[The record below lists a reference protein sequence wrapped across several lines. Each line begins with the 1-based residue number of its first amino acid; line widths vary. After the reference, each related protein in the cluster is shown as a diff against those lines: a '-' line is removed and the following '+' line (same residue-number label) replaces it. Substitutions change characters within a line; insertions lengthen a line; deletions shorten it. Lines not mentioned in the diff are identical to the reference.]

1 MRGVGGPLL
10 CIGDLLSDVSEA
22 SEIGD
27 HNETSSSSLSSA
39 PSISTDSVLP
49 PSKLPQLFQ
58 ENYSQLSE
66 ALDGTDHSWT
76 ALTLKLCSALETAD
90 KLVQSNN
97 SNVRFLSEKVE
108 VLESIVKRGDSAVKS
123 AKFIHDKDKHRNES
137 SSVGN

>member
-1 MRGVGGPLL
+1 MKPLL
-10 CIGDLLSDVSEA
+10 LPYHPRPHFLQILFS
-22 SEIGD
+22 
-27 HNETSSSSLSSA
+27 
-39 PSISTDSVLP
+39 P

-58 ENYSQLSE
+58 ENYSQLSQ

-97 SNVRFLSEKVE
+97 SNVRFLSAKVE
-108 VLESIVKRGDSAVKS
+108 VLESIVKRGDSAAKS
-123 AKFIHDKDKHRNES
+123 AKFIHDKHSSES

>member
-27 HNETSSSSLSSA
+27 HNGTSSSLSSTR
-39 PSISTDSVLP
+39 SISTDSALP

-66 ALDGTDHSWT
+66 ALAGTDHSWT

-97 SNVRFLSEKVE
+97 SNIRFLSEKVE
-108 VLESIVKRGDSAVKS
+108 VLENILKRGDSAVRS
-123 AKFIHDKDKHRNES
+123 AKFIHDKHTNGS
-137 SSVGN
+137 SSDGN

>member
-1 MRGVGGPLL
+1 MRGAGGPLL
-10 CIGDLLSDVSEA
+10 SIGDLLSDVSEEA

-27 HNETSSSSLSSA
+27 HNETTSSLSSSTL
-39 PSISTDSVLP
+39 SISTDSVLP
-49 PSKLPQLFQ
+49 ASKLPQLFQ

-97 SNVRFLSEKVE
+97 SNISFLSEKVE
-108 VLESIVKRGDSAVKS
+108 VLESIVKRGDSAVRS
-123 AKFIHDKDKHRNES
+123 ANSIHDKHSNES
-137 SSVGN
+137 SSTGN

>member
-39 PSISTDSVLP
+39 PSISTDSLLP
-49 PSKLPQLFQ
+49 PSRLPQLFQ

-90 KLVQSNN
+90 KLVQSKN

-123 AKFIHDKDKHRNES
+123 AKFIHDKHSNES